1 MSSLVSDTT
10 SATTMDEFLKGLW
23 KENPVFVQVLGMCPV
38 LAVTNTVMNSVVMG
52 VATTFVLLMSAIMVS
67 LTRNWIPRQVRIAT
81 YILIIATF
89 VTMADYIIKA
99 VSLAAHQSLGAF
111 ISLIVVNCMILGRA
125 EAFSSKHG
133 LKDSVMD
140 ALGMGIGFTL
150 AIVMLGIVRETLGSG
165 TFMGFALFGE
175 RFEPWVIMI
184 LPGGAFFVLGFL
196 LLGINAFNRR
206 RASTAAAGGS

>member
-1 MSSLVSDTT
+1 
-10 SATTMDEFLKGLW
+10 MDEFLKGLW

-38 LAVTNTVMNSVVMG
+38 LAVTNTVTNSLVMG
-52 VATTFVLLMSAIMVS
+52 AATTFLLMMSAIMVS
-67 LTRNWIPRQVRIAT
+67 MTRNWIPRQVRIAT

-111 ISLIVVNCMILGRA
+111 ISLIVVNCIILGRA

-133 LKDSVMD
+133 VKDSIMD

-150 AIVMLGIVRETLGSG
+150 AIVMLGIVRESLGSG
-165 TFMGFALFGE
+165 TLMGFPIFGA
-175 RFEPWVIMI
+175 RYEPWVIMI

-206 RASTAAAGGS
+206 TAKGVA